1 MDMEADIEV
10 QGRQTTTKAMALI
23 DIITRA
29 VVDTATATVT
39 IIARLMEVEMAL
51 QVDMDDLNNLQS
63 IRRLL
68 EHQVMITPLQE
79 ITLID
84 TVVLEAAMVTTI
96 HEEALLVHGQLNI
109 LVRRHMLVVEVV
121 EAEAADGEIFK
132 SISLSYVGILCILQ
146 LLVACGTSSA

>member
-1 MDMEADIEV
+1 MEADIEV